1 MDAFNPIRSALISQL
16 LTVVDLP
23 EVAWENRSY
32 DAVINTPYVQPF
44 VSFSTPTQSTLGT
57 DGRNEIRGF
66 MQLTLVYPIDNG
78 NGDTNDMA
86 AAILEKFKRG
96 TLLTYGGVDV
106 KCTHSYPSLAI
117 QDGDWFRTPLTIN
130 FYSITEN

>member
-44 VSFSTPTQSTLGT
+44 VSFSTPTQSTLG
-57 DGRNEIRGF
+57 
-66 MQLTLVYPIDNG
+66 
-78 NGDTNDMA
+78 
-86 AAILEKFKRG
+86 
-96 TLLTYGGVDV
+96 
-106 KCTHSYPSLAI
+106 S
-117 QDGDWFRTPLTIN
+117 
-130 FYSITEN
+130 